1 MQITA
6 ANVPNASTC
15 INYWFGTPSTM
26 HLSDRDSL
34 FLHDLDVDLST
45 RKRKEKRIISYLN
58 NEGSRRHT
66 AKSNL
71 HHWYH
76 LISGKIALRCTF
88 IHDLLSRSAIPQ
100 VNTLY
105 SWVEYLCCGSSG
117 QGVLV
122 NSWCRSWKIYRSS
135 YLTHTQLEPFQCSKP
150 PLYAPTA
157 LRYQ

>member
-15 INYWFGTPSTM
+15 INYWFGTPFTM

-71 HHWYH
+71 HH
-76 LISGKIALRCTF
+76 
-88 IHDLLSRSAIPQ
+88 
-100 VNTLY
+100 
-105 SWVEYLCCGSSG
+105 
-117 QGVLV
+117 
-122 NSWCRSWKIYRSS
+122 
-135 YLTHTQLEPFQCSKP
+135 
-150 PLYAPTA
+150 
-157 LRYQ
+157 